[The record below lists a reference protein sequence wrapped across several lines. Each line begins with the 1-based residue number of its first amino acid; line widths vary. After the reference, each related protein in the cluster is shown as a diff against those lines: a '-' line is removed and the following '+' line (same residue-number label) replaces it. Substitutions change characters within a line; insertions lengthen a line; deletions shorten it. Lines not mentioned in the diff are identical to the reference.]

1 MAGAV
6 LAVGAVLTASTLAVG
21 LAVVGQASVVSQ
33 RAAGAADNAAVAA
46 ADALSGAATGQP
58 CARAAEVAAT
68 FGLEVAACTISG
80 ADVTVTV
87 TGGLLGLPV
96 TARARAGPPQAS
108 QDVPGRAGAD
118 TQ

>member
-6 LAVGAVLTASTLAVG
+6 LAVGAVLTASTLALG
-21 LAVVGQASVVSQ
+21 LAVVGQAAVLSQ
-33 RAAGAADNAAVAA
+33 RAAGGADNAAVAA
-46 ADALSGAATGQP
+46 ADALSGAATGEP

-68 FGLEVAACTISG
+68 FGLEVAACAIAG
-80 ADVTVTV
+80 AEATVTV

-96 TARARAGPPQAS
+96 TARARAGPPPAVRDAAGS
-108 QDVPGRAGAD
+108 AGAD